1 MITSAQIRAARA
13 ALRMTSLELA
23 TRSGVAQ
30 RTIKRLEVSE
40 GVPASHASTLVAL
53 QSALE
58 AAGIEFI
65 GTPDDAR
72 AWGRRLAPAI
82 SASIK
87 KALASG

>member
-1 MITSAQIRAARA
+1 MGNIGGMSMITSAQIRAARA

-65 GTPDDAR
+65 GSPDDGPGIRLR
-72 AWGRRLAPAI
+72 AK
-82 SASIK
+82 S
-87 KALASG
+87 